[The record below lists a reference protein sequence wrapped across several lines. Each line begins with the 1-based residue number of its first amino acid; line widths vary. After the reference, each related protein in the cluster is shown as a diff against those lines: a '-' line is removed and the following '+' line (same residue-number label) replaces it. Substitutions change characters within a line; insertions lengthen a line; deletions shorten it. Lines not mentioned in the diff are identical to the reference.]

1 MNSTIA
7 SKKGVMIFM
16 IQLSRI
22 TQQQKQRH
30 ARNHN
35 PMAIKVSLHTG
46 THPGNGYPDSEV
58 KLACW
63 STIKKESG

>member
-1 MNSTIA
+1 
-7 SKKGVMIFM
+7 M